1 MNYQAA
7 IDYLYSFIDSE
18 AQLPRRPAEFNLPR
32 TSALLAAIGNPQDA
46 FPSVVIAGT
55 KGKGSTAVM
64 LEALLRAA
72 GYRTGLWTSPH
83 LHSYRERIQVNRE
96 LISQDAFIALVEQ
109 VQPTLDTFDTE
120 AHGTPSVF
128 EIGFL
133 MALRH
138 FAQQQI
144 DVAVLEVG
152 LGGRYDTANAVT
164 PVLSIITSIS
174 YDHTQIL
181 GATLGEIAYQKA
193 GIAKPGVP
201 LLTTRQEPAAMH
213 AIAQVTGEVGTPL
226 FIAAAPGEQPPDA
239 PHAQRLEVY
248 VDDLPLG
255 LPGPFQH
262 QNARLAVAA
271 TQLLSA
277 QFDISQTAIE
287 RGLATATW
295 PGRFEIRAGEPTIVL
310 DGAHNGDSALRL
322 VEALTA
328 YFPDCPVVLV
338 FGTTRDKDV
347 TAMFAA
353 LVPIASAIVLTHSQ
367 HPRAETNLAGLAAQ
381 ITQQRPEL
389 LIKQTESVPQAIED
403 ARNIAEPG
411 AVICITGSLFL
422 VGAAR
427 EALGLAEERD

>member
-18 AQLPRRPAEFNLPR
+18 TRLPRRPAEFNLPR
-32 TSALLAAIGNPQDA
+32 TSALLAAIGNPQNA

-64 LEALLRAA
+64 LEAMLRAA

-83 LHSYRERIQVNRE
+83 LHSYRERMQINRE
-96 LISQDAFIALVEQ
+96 LISQHAFIALVEQ

-120 AHGTPSVF
+120 AHGIPSVF

-133 MALRH
+133 IALRH

-201 LLTTRQEPAAMH
+201 LLTTQQQPAAMQ
-213 AIAQVTGEVGTPL
+213 AIAQVTAEVGTPL
-226 FIAAAPGEQPPDA
+226 FIAAAPGEQTLDA
-239 PHAQRLEVY
+239 PLEVA

-255 LPGPFQH
+255 LPGPFQR

-271 TQLLSA
+271 THLLSG

-287 RGLATATW
+287 RGLATASW
-295 PGRFEIRAGEPTIVL
+295 PGRFEIRAGEPMIVL

-328 YFPDCPVVLV
+328 CFPDRPVVLV

-367 HPRAETNLAGLAAQ
+367 HPRAETNLAGLATQ
-381 ITQQRPEL
+381 IMQQRPEL
-389 LIKQTESVPQAIED
+389 RIKQTESVSQAIED

-411 AVICITGSLFL
+411 AVVCITGSLFL